1 MIPGAKRVMMD
12 VTANRTKEGEPAC
25 PNQRHPLQRKAG
37 RVQNQVLCRRLKAS
51 LGEDQDKWDKA
62 QKRLYQV
69 HDPFIAGTEHQ
80 GGDGQQEKQLGAR
93 VQLDAFL
100 ASCYYGV

>member
-1 MIPGAKRVMMD
+1 MD
-12 VTANRTKEGEPAC
+12 VTANRTKEGS
-25 PNQRHPLQRKAG
+25 PLAQISATRSSAKQA
-37 RVQNQVLCRRLKAS
+37 AS

>member
-1 MIPGAKRVMMD
+1 MRL
-12 VTANRTKEGEPAC
+12 R
-25 PNQRHPLQRKAG
+25 RKP
-37 RVQNQVLCRRLKAS
+37 VKAS